1 MDLSFNNF
9 TQKICSVQTDITK
22 ELLYQL
28 ENMKLYKDK
37 SQLNNYDKT
46 SLFDRVVYDQV
57 FNFLNEYNL
66 IIFCNFNLLQTIFKN
81 FLFLNYIKIPQN
93 DFSTLKYF

>member
-1 MDLSFNNF
+1 M
-9 TQKICSVQTDITK
+9 QTDITK

-57 FNFLNEYNL
+57 FNFLNEYIVPIINKYVQKFKL
-66 IIFCNFNLLQTIFKN
+66 INCWNQR
-81 FLFLNYIKIPQN
+81 
-93 DFSTLKYF
+93 

>member
-57 FNFLNEYNL
+57 FNFLNDSFSFSKKVVP
-66 IIFCNFNLLQTIFKN
+66 IILTSRF
-81 FLFLNYIKIPQN
+81 
-93 DFSTLKYF
+93 